1 MKKLILIISLFI
13 VGTSFGQT
21 LDIVNNTSI
30 DITVEYMEY
39 DENPPFCTNPSTV
52 ISITVPAGTSTTG
65 IGLTFTTFPTN
76 RFLSVRAMET
86 STGIRDSRLLTTQFS
101 GCHSYQGIAMYS
113 AFSIPVTGT
122 WTEDPG
128 TNDVDIEFN

>member
-1 MKKLILIISLFI
+1 
-13 VGTSFGQT
+13 
-21 LDIVNNTSI
+21 
-30 DITVEYMEY
+30 
-39 DENPPFCTNPSTV
+39 
-52 ISITVPAGTSTTG
+52 
-65 IGLTFTTFPTN
+65 
-76 RFLSVRAMET
+76 MET